1 MNETMEDKEETIE
14 QNGDAETTD
23 KKKKKKKKKPS
34 KEVLQK
40 KKEKKKYDLED
51 QYKNV
56 DLPSF
61 AVVDTING
69 PFPNSYH
76 QINIP
81 GNIGKAA
88 DGNKKWTKTKRGIER
103 VASQKTW
110 RVSYWSEGGNKVK
123 TYPKKLSKAT
133 IRPFC
138 NSNHQST
145 IAKNI

>member
-1 MNETMEDKEETIE
+1 MDGKLEGIGWVSGRARHHKEALT
-14 QNGDAETTD
+14 DA
-23 KKKKKKKKKPS
+23 KS
-34 KEVLQK
+34 
-40 KKEKKKYDLED
+40 
-51 QYKNV
+51 
-56 DLPSF
+56 
-61 AVVDTING
+61 VVDTING

-88 DGNKKWTKTKRGIER
+88 DGNKKWTETKRGIER

>member
-1 MNETMEDKEETIE
+1 MGEVKRAFNKISVPLKIKVVTGNEMNETADDKEETIE

-61 AVVDTING
+61 AVVDTIN
-69 PFPNSYH
+69 
-76 QINIP
+76 
-81 GNIGKAA
+81 A
-88 DGNKKWTKTKRGIER
+88 DE
-103 VASQKTW
+103 
-110 RVSYWSEGGNKVK
+110 VSE
-123 TYPKKLSKAT
+123 TPEPKKKK
-133 IRPFC
+133 
-138 NSNHQST
+138 
-145 IAKNI
+145 AKNVNEAPETPEPKKKKAKNVKEASETSETPKKKKAKKQ

>member
-1 MNETMEDKEETIE
+1 MDGKLEGIEWVSGRARHHKEALT
-14 QNGDAETTD
+14 DA
-23 KKKKKKKKKPS
+23 KS
-34 KEVLQK
+34 
-40 KKEKKKYDLED
+40 
-51 QYKNV
+51 
-56 DLPSF
+56 
-61 AVVDTING
+61 VVDTING

-123 TYPKKLSKAT
+123 TYPKKVIESHHKT
-133 IRPFC
+133 IL
-138 NSNHQST
+138 
-145 IAKNI
+145 